1 MPVSFSTE
9 TLPWHAH
16 PDVWALVL
24 VLGGGWWYAVRRIG
38 PHLNVSGPLATR
50 RQAVT
55 FYAGL
60 AVLWGVSE
68 WPFHDIAEQYL
79 FTFHM
84 LEHMGISLIAVPLLI
99 MGTPAW
105 LARYLLGG
113 PRTVRALRPLLRP
126 LPAFFISNLL
136 FVGLHWPQ
144 AVQVMLT
151 SGWAHFLIHGLLFAS
166 AFVMWMPVLSP
177 IRELP
182 RLRPP
187 LAMAYLFAHSLLPTI
202 PASFL
207 TFGREPLYPLYA
219 AADRLWCMDVMVD
232 QTVAGLIMKLG
243 GGAILWGTITVMWFR
258 WYSRE
263 RQWDALERTLRQT

>member
-1 MPVSFSTE
+1 MPVSLSAE
-9 TLPWHAH
+9 TLPWHSH
-16 PDVWALVL
+16 PDVWALVA
-24 VLGGGWWYAVRRIG
+24 VLGGGWWYAVRR
-38 PHLNVSGPLATR
+38 LGPLLNIAGPAATR
-50 RQAVT
+50 RQAIS

-60 AVLWGVSE
+60 AVLWGVSD
-68 WPFHDIAEQYL
+68 WPFHDIAERYL
-79 FTFHM
+79 FMFHM
-84 LEHMGISLIAVPLLI
+84 LEHMGIALIAVPLLI

-105 LARYLLGG
+105 LMRHLLGG
-113 PRTVRALRPLLRP
+113 PRTVRVLRPLLRP
-126 LPAFFISNLL
+126 LPAFFIANLV

-144 AVQVMLT
+144 AVRVMLT
-151 SGWAHFLIHGLLFAS
+151 SGWAHFLIHGGLLVS

-187 LAMAYLFAHSLLPTI
+187 LAMSYLFAHSLLPTI

-219 AADRLWCMDVMVD
+219 AAPRLWGIDVMTD

-243 GGAILWGTITVMWFR
+243 GGAILWGTIAVMWFR
-258 WYSRE
+258 WYARE